1 MKNKERFI
9 YLGIILALSA
19 CLYYFGFYYEDDY
32 FDIYQ
37 EKINALDAKIDSLHH
52 VNDNLTL
59 HIDSLNF
66 EISALD
72 VQIGR
77 QDEEIDRIRE
87 EANEKTAAVDDFTVS
102 ELSEFFTNRYSAP
115 GGQLGSDSTRTDST
129 GGN

>member
-1 MKNKERFI
+1 MKVAVDKDKQLIVNIKRMD
-9 YLGIILALSA
+9 LAKQSA
-19 CLYYFGFYYEDDY
+19 DARPEVFSND
-32 FDIYQ
+32 
-37 EKINALDAKIDSLHH
+37 NALDAKIDSLHH

-102 ELSEFFTNRYSAP
+102 ELSEFFTNRYTAP
-115 GGQLGSDSTRTDST
+115 GGQLGSDSTGTDST

>member
-1 MKNKERFI
+1 MKNKERLLYI
-9 YLGIILALSA
+9 SVILALSIS
-19 CLYYFGFYYEDDY
+19 LFYFGFYYEDDY

-37 EKINALDAKIDSLHH
+37 KKIEALDAKIDSLHH
-52 VNDNLTL
+52 VNDNLSL

-87 EANEKTAAVDDFTVS
+87 EANEKTAAVDDLTVS
-102 ELSEFFTNRYSAP
+102 ELSEFFTNRYPAS
-115 GGQLGSDSTRTDST
+115 GGQFGSDSTRTDST